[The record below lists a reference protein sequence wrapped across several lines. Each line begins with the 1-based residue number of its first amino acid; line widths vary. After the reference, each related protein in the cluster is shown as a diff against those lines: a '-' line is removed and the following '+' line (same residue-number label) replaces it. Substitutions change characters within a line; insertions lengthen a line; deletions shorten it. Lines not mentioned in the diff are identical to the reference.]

1 MKTDE
6 FTELIPTNGRKSF
19 YGKAIVQRK
28 NDGTEILLSYGTP
41 IIMKKKHGKLYRFLD
56 EPLTVTTNT
65 HVISYCGLHKKD
77 YEKLPKVK

>member
-1 MKTDE
+1 MKMNE

-19 YGKAIVQRK
+19 YRKAIVQRK

-41 IIMKKKHGKLYRFLD
+41 IILKKKNGKLYRFLD
-56 EPLTVTTNT
+56 EPLTTTTNT